1 MNIEFLKL
9 QKNDTDIKHILS
21 RILPQLSFLIM
32 LNFGHYANY
41 FAFLGNRKTKKQKTY
56 SISAQNT
63 EDGLVQPARHEE
75 NAVKAWATILS
86 AHLGQI

>member
-41 FAFLGNRKTKKQKTY
+41 SAFPGNRKMKNLLDFGPKHRGWP
-56 SISAQNT
+56 S
-63 EDGLVQPARHEE
+63 PAR
-75 NAVKAWATILS
+75 AA
-86 AHLGQI
+86 